1 MHFPAMQNRAEVVQT
16 MDLGEKMQISSTC
29 GELGLSD
36 GVGERLSQQEM
47 DSKKGTTTAPGET
60 LLSSLS

>member
-1 MHFPAMQNRAEVVQT
+1 MHFPVMQNRAEVGQR
-16 MDLGEKMQISSTC
+16 MDLGEKMQITSTG

-36 GVGERLSQQEM
+36 GVGESLQRNG
-47 DSKKGTTTAPGET
+47 SKKGTTTAPGET